1 MPEAPR
7 ILAFAGSLR
16 SGSLNKKFV
25 RVAAGVAERAGAEVK
40 VIDLADYRMPLYD
53 GDGETADGMP
63 ESAVRLRR
71 LLEEYPGFLISCPEY
86 NSSIPGV
93 LKNAIDWV
101 SRPLPGEPTLKAFRG
116 KVVALLAA
124 SPGSL
129 GGLRG
134 LIPARAILS
143 HLGAIVLPGQMGLPA
158 ADKAF
163 DETGALVAPERM
175 AQLERVVE
183 EFVRLLPRL
192 A

>member
-1 MPEAPR
+1 MAAAPR

-16 SGSLNKKFV
+16 AGSLNKKFV
-25 RVAAGVAERAGAEVK
+25 RVAAGVAERAGAEVRL
-40 VIDLADYRMPLYD
+40 IDLADFRMPVYD
-53 GDGETADGMP
+53 GDLETAEGMP
-63 ESAVRLRR
+63 AGALRLRR

-86 NSSIPGV
+86 NSSIPGA

-101 SRPLPGEPTLKAFRG
+101 SRPLPAEPPLKAFRG
-116 KVVALLAA
+116 KVISLIAA

-134 LIPARAILS
+134 LTTARAILS
-143 HLGAIVLPGQMGLPA
+143 HLGAIVLPGQMALPA

-163 DETGALVAPERM
+163 DEKGALVAPERM
-175 AQLERVVE
+175 TQLERVVE
-183 EFVRLLPRL
+183 ELVRLLPRL